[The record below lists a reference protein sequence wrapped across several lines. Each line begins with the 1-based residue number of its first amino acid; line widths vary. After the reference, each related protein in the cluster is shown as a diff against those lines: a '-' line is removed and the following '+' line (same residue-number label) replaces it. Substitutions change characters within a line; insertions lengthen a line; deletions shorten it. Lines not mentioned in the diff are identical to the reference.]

1 MGLQRVGYDRAYTH
15 VTVLEAIFWIL
26 VPAPACHMDIS
37 NRAQYFKCSCPA
49 CVNKDHAHLRSGFC
63 WSGHLAKNTPSFV
76 FAGRVVLPSRSPRW
90 CYLSSVSV
98 SFLFFFFPFFFW
110 SCWHLPVTL
119 RLMSVSFIL
128 VESFWW
134 LGEWC
139 QRCQRCFQWEI
150 ILPSGYL
157 KML

>member
-49 CVNKDHAHLRSGFC
+49 WVNKDHAHLRSGFC

-98 SFLFFFFPFFFW
+98 SFLFFLFFLLKLLTSPCDPQTDV
-110 SCWHLPVTL
+110 SVLHLSGKLLVTWWV
-119 RLMSVSFIL
+119 MSAMSAMLSMGNNPYLWVF
-128 VESFWW
+128 ENA
-134 LGEWC
+134 LG
-139 QRCQRCFQWEI
+139 
-150 ILPSGYL
+150 
-157 KML
+157 